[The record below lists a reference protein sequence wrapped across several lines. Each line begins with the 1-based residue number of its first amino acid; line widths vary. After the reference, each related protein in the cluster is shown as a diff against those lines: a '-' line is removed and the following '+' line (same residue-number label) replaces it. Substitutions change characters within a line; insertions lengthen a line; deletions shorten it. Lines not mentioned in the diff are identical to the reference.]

1 MSGFGFLGDN
11 SSHSL
16 QYVGTQRTKGVFH
29 EPRGMGTA
37 LDISSAFHPFENW
50 ELIPNALNPKSSMRS
65 SARAHC
71 GSEGGHDSPGEGR
84 SDATEGGGGVSQ
96 SLFVLSESRGGRQEY
111 ASGGVGAV
119 AEEGRYRRA
128 LRRGE
133 TSMTQSRPWLETSM
147 TPSRPWSE
155 TSMTQSRPWLETS
168 MTQSRPWSSRSWQ
181 AARRRLVVE
190 SRSTNRR
197 R

>member
-1 MSGFGFLGDN
+1 MSGFRFLGDS

-16 QYVGTQRTKGVFH
+16 QSVGTRRTQGVFH

-37 LDISSAFHPFENW
+37 LDLSSAFHPFENW
-50 ELIPNALNPKSSMRS
+50 ALVPHALNPKSSMRS
-65 SARAHC
+65 SAGAHC
-71 GSEGGHDSPGEGR
+71 GSEGRHGSLGEGR
-84 SDATEGGGGVSQ
+84 SDATEGGRGVSQ
-96 SLFVLSESRGGRQEY
+96 SLLVLSESRGGRQEY

-147 TPSRPWSE
+147 T
-155 TSMTQSRPWLETS
+155 
-168 MTQSRPWSSRSWQ
+168 QSRPWSSRSSCSTSTRRQVTVDESTTMNCHWCCKPM
-181 AARRRLVVE
+181 AARRQCH
-190 SRSTNRR
+190 
-197 R
+197 